1 MNLVF
6 VKIFSFFVGLFITLF
21 LINYNNIQNKK
32 IENFKI
38 EKLSNINNS
47 SNLNN
52 NITILNSS
60 NIIFTIK

>member
-6 VKIFSFFVGLFITLF
+6 IKIFSFFVGLFITLF

-38 EKLSNINNS
+38 E
-47 SNLNN
+47 NLNDV
-52 NITILNSS
+52 
-60 NIIFTIK
+60 FTKIMEEKNA